1 MRIDAPDVWQEGAH
15 VPIAGGHFDFSVK
28 LPTDAE
34 LPKYSGDELTK
45 LVYEANSELSKAQR
59 KYETQSRSL
68 VEAAG
73 AVDMSTRSGVVKWR
87 DLLKQERELGRVYRL
102 RRAERNER
110 IRRIQQYIDTLE

>member
-1 MRIDAPDVWQEGAH
+1 MARGSARAYCW
-15 VPIAGGHFDFSVK
+15 GHFDFSVK

-87 DLLKQERELGRVYRL
+87 DLLKQERELGQVYRL
-102 RRAERNER
+102 RSSERKEQMN
-110 IRRIQQYIDTLE
+110 RIQQYIDTLE